1 VKQLARAAVLL
12 ACAGLAC
19 AVLAQAQMGSPPG
32 VPASALS
39 ITPHNPTPG
48 VPASVT
54 SYSAFHPPAPMG
66 FNVWNPPTIVGMNS
80 LRIPRQRGD
89 FDRDG
94 DRDRHGRGH
103 FRQRGYGYG
112 YAYAVP
118 YSYAYPSYAEPE
130 PEAEPQPAADQ
141 PSGNAMERELWS
153 RAAEREDRSLDRNDA
168 RHDARTQADES
179 RYGEHY
185 LDGREQGGA
194 PERAA
199 APVLPEVPETALVLV
214 LKDGTRMELGNYA
227 IMGQTIYDLGH
238 RGKKVSLA
246 QVDLAATA
254 KANDERGLE
263 FKLPAR

>member
-1 VKQLARAAVLL
+1 MKRLL
-12 ACAGLAC
+12 VAAGLLLG

-54 SYSAFHPPAPMG
+54 SYSAFHPPEPMG
-66 FNVWNPPTIVGMNS
+66 FNVWNPPTIVGINS

-89 FDRDG
+89 F
-94 DRDRHGRGH
+94 DRHGRGH

-112 YAYAVP
+112 YAVP
-118 YSYAYPSYAEPE
+118 YPYAYPSYAEPAPE
-130 PEAEPQPAADQ
+130 PEPQPAADQ

-153 RAAEREDRSLDRNDA
+153 RAAEREDRSIDRSDA
-168 RHDARTQADES
+168 RRDARTDVRTQADES

-185 LDGREQGGA
+185 LDGREAGRAPA
-194 PERAA
+194 PEA
-199 APVLPEVPETALVLV
+199 APVLPELPETALVLV

-238 RGKKVSLA
+238 RGKKIQLA
-246 QVDLAATA
+246 QVDVAATE